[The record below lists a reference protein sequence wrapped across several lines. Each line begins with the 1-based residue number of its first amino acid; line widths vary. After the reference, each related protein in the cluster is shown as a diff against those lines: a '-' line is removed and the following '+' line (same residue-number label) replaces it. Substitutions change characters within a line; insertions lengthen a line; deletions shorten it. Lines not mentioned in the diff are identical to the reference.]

1 MPDPHRLKEDTKI
14 STNSFLD
21 EPSSIYLL
29 IDLKDGFFKHF
40 SNIERYFKKMWGKVH
55 HLII

>member
-40 SNIERYFKKMWGKVH
+40 SNIERYFKKM
-55 HLII
+55 